1 MYVKMTADSGVASFI
16 FEKENRSTAKERI
29 NYQKKGKVINMKINR
44 LRTVFAAVLFGL
56 VLILGGQSAKAET
69 KDASGTARYDHAF
82 QVLELVN
89 QERAKVGAEPLEMD
103 EELLSAAML
112 RAAET
117 VVNFNHTRP
126 NGERCFT
133 ASSKMSGENI
143 AMGGNVL
150 CGTPAQVMELWM
162 HSSGHKANI
171 LNTGFQSIGV
181 GCIVTSSGT
190 YWVQCFGRG
199 TTQSVTQP
207 DNKKVTYR
215 VALDTSSKT
224 TLVGDTSGGIE
235 STPTATPVPS
245 TEEVPDTGNFHWS
258 VGIFKHIF
266 TVTWNKPGSIKGCQI
281 QISNKKNFKQKQTF
295 SPKQSQTKQVIRKYK
310 GKKLKAGKDYFI
322 RVRAYTVSNGKKVY
336 GQWTRLRCLA

>member
-1 MYVKMTADSGVASFI
+1 M
-16 FEKENRSTAKERI
+16 
-29 NYQKKGKVINMKINR
+29 
-44 LRTVFAAVLFGL
+44 
-56 VLILGGQSAKAET
+56 
-69 KDASGTARYDHAF
+69 
-82 QVLELVN
+82 LELVN

-171 LNTGFQSIGV
+171 LNTGFKSIGV

-207 DNKKVTYR
+207 DNKKVTYQ

-235 STPTATPVPS
+235 STPTATPAPS

>member
-1 MYVKMTADSGVASFI
+1 
-16 FEKENRSTAKERI
+16 
-29 NYQKKGKVINMKINR
+29 MKINR
-44 LRTVFAAVLFGL
+44 LRTAFAAVLFGL

-69 KDASGTARYDHAF
+69 KDVSGTARYDHAF

-89 QERAKVGAEPLEMD
+89 QERAKVGAEPLKMD

-207 DNKKVTYR
+207 DNKKVTY
-215 VALDTSSKT
+215 
-224 TLVGDTSGGIE
+224 
-235 STPTATPVPS
+235 
-245 TEEVPDTGNFHWS
+245 
-258 VGIFKHIF
+258 
-266 TVTWNKPGSIKGCQI
+266 
-281 QISNKKNFKQKQTF
+281 
-295 SPKQSQTKQVIRKYK
+295 
-310 GKKLKAGKDYFI
+310 
-322 RVRAYTVSNGKKVY
+322 
-336 GQWTRLRCLA
+336 